1 MFSRKRR
8 ALVALQLREDGRWIP
23 GKKPGAAYSSAG
35 KKAAAGTK
43 ARMGK
48 MARAGKAPVATKAGA
63 GTAGAGTKTR
73 AGKAAAATAA
83 AAGTAAAGTPP
94 ALTPKVEVTEEEP
107 APGPLLPYPPGFGP
121 KVEDGGASHSTP
133 PPPAAGKGPSNAS
146 QVILAMKYTSF
157 VRCKSS
163 ESVHILIYEKE

>member
-1 MFSRKRR
+1 MSPRKRR

-43 ARMGK
+43 AR
-48 MARAGKAPVATKAGA
+48 AGKAPAATKAA
-63 GTAGAGTKTR
+63 AGTKTR
-73 AGKAAAATAA
+73 AGKAAVATAA

-133 PPPAAGKGPSNAS
+133 PLLPAAAGKGPSNAS
-146 QVILAMKYTSF
+146 QVILATKSTSF

>member
-1 MFSRKRR
+1 
-8 ALVALQLREDGRWIP
+8 LVALQLREDGRWIP

-43 ARMGK
+43 ACAGK
-48 MARAGKAPVATKAGA
+48 KARAGKADAATKARA
-63 GTAGAGTKTR
+63 GTAGTGMKTR

-94 ALTPKVEVTEEEP
+94 TLTSKVEVTEEEP
-107 APGPLLPYPPGFGP
+107 APGPLLPYPPGFRP
-121 KVEDGGASHSTP
+121 KVEDGGASHSTPP

-146 QVILAMKYTSF
+146 QVILATKSTSF

>member
-1 MFSRKRR
+1 MDPGEEARR
-8 ALVALQLREDGRWIP
+8 GILERGEEGGRGDEGLRGEGTRGYEGGRGDGGRGDEDPRGESGR
-23 GKKPGAAYSSAG
+23 
-35 KKAAAGTK
+35 
-43 ARMGK
+43 
-48 MARAGKAPVATKAGA
+48 
-63 GTAGAGTKTR
+63 
-73 AGKAAAATAA
+73 
-83 AAGTAAAGTPP
+83 GTPP

-107 APGPLLPYPPGFGP
+107 APGPLLPYPPGFEP

-133 PPPAAGKGPSNAS
+133 PPLPPAAGKGPSNAS

>member
-1 MFSRKRR
+1 M
-8 ALVALQLREDGRWIP
+8 
-23 GKKPGAAYSSAG
+23 AYSSTG

-43 ARMGK
+43 ARVGK
-48 MARAGKAPVATKAGA
+48 KAHAGKADAATKAGA
-63 GTAGAGTKTR
+63 GTAGARMKTR
-73 AGKAAAATAA
+73 AGKADAATAA

-94 ALTPKVEVTEEEP
+94 TLTSKVEVTEEEP
-107 APGPLLPYPPGFGP
+107 VPGPLLPYPPGCRP
-121 KVEDGGASHSTP
+121 KVEDGGASHSTPPP

-146 QVILAMKYTSF
+146 QVILAMKSTSF

>member
-1 MFSRKRR
+1 MSPHKRR
-8 ALVALQLREDGRWIP
+8 ALVTLQLREDGRWIP

-43 ARMGK
+43 AR
-48 MARAGKAPVATKAGA
+48 AGKALAATKAAA
-63 GTAGAGTKTR
+63 GTAAAGTRTR
-73 AGKAAAATAA
+73 AGKAA

-107 APGPLLPYPPGFGP
+107 APGPLLPYPPGFEP

-133 PPPAAGKGPSNAS
+133 PPLPPAAGKGPSNAS

>member
-1 MFSRKRR
+1 M
-8 ALVALQLREDGRWIP
+8 
-23 GKKPGAAYSSAG
+23 
-35 KKAAAGTK
+35 
-43 ARMGK
+43 
-48 MARAGKAPVATKAGA
+48 
-63 GTAGAGTKTR
+63 GTKTR

-94 ALTPKVEVTEEEP
+94 TLTSKVEVTEEEP
-107 APGPLLPYPPGFGP
+107 APGPLLPYPPGFEP

-133 PPPAAGKGPSNAS
+133 PPLPPAAGKGPSNAS

>member
-1 MFSRKRR
+1 M
-8 ALVALQLREDGRWIP
+8 VALQLREDGRWIP

-35 KKAAAGTK
+35 KKAAAGTT
-43 ARMGK
+43 ACAGK
-48 MARAGKAPVATKAGA
+48 KARAGKALAATK
-63 GTAGAGTKTR
+63 
-73 AGKAAAATAA
+73 A

-133 PPPAAGKGPSNAS
+133 PPPPPAAGKGPSNAS
-146 QVILAMKYTSF
+146 QVILATKSTSF

>member
-1 MFSRKRR
+1 MSPRKRR

-23 GKKPGAAYSSAG
+23 GKKPGVAYSSAG

-43 ARMGK
+43 AHAGK
-48 MARAGKAPVATKAGA
+48 KACAGKALAATKAA
-63 GTAGAGTKTR
+63 AGTKTR

-83 AAGTAAAGTPP
+83 AAGTAAAGTLP
-94 ALTPKVEVTEEEP
+94 ALTPKVEVIEEEP
-107 APGPLLPYPPGFGP
+107 APGPLLPYPSGFGP
-121 KVEDGGASHSTP
+121 KVEDGGASHSTR
-133 PPPAAGKGPSNAS
+133 PPPAAAAGMGPSNAS
-146 QVILAMKYTSF
+146 QVILATKSTSF

>member
-1 MFSRKRR
+1 MSPRKRR
-8 ALVALQLREDGRWIP
+8 AFVALQLREDGRWIP

-43 ARMGK
+43 AR
-48 MARAGKAPVATKAGA
+48 AGKALAATK
-63 GTAGAGTKTR
+63 
-73 AGKAAAATAA
+73 A

-133 PPPAAGKGPSNAS
+133 LPLPPAAGKGPSNAS
-146 QVILAMKYTSF
+146 QVILATKSIGF
-157 VRCKSS
+157 VSCKSS
-163 ESVHILIYEKE
+163 ESLHILIYEKE